1 MQREQVLEAII
12 QYVKSNDYLCDLYN
26 DYAQARQEMCEEDY
40 ESEEVYVIRRS
51 KEYAQREANRQGFY
65 FKPEELDFHFPVVI
79 YHTTQL
85 ILPKVS
91 QFAVDY
97 DDEGMDSNELR
108 EMLDPIEDDDDELP
122 F

>member
-26 DYAQARQEMCEEDY
+26 DYAQAQQEMCEYDY
-40 ESEEVYVIRRS
+40 ESEEVYIIRRS

-65 FKPEELDFHFPVVI
+65 FKPEELDFHFPYVI
-79 YHTTQL
+79 FPTTQL
-85 ILPKVS
+85 ILPK
-91 QFAVDY
+91 AV
-97 DDEGMDSNELR
+97 EQE
-108 EMLDPIEDDDDELP
+108 EEEDELP